1 MAEEQDKTHRLLFHF
16 PRMIKNLM
24 HLCLGGE
31 WVERLDF
38 ETLERVPE
46 RLLSKEL
53 VRREQDVLWRLKYL
67 PKGKSE
73 KSSENSESRPRIY
86 LKGEDIEYLDRE
98 DEYFYVYLH
107 IEHQSRPRVRMAL
120 DMVTYKL
127 LAVQDLTRDD
137 FRMGDKLPTI
147 FSVVFY
153 NGEEVWNVP
162 TSLLEMLQPLQ
173 GVPEGLDFWSY
184 RLIDAQRLDLAE
196 LVGAD
201 SPLLGLFR
209 LEQLAKVEDLGQVA
223 AELQAILGSGD
234 EELAEAFVTFINE
247 AVLPK
252 LTPEGTRQL
261 RIDGL
266 QEMPT
271 MVTQRIERIT
281 QGWLLEG
288 EQIGIRKGEQIGI
301 QKGEQIGIQ
310 KGELAVLRRLL
321 ERKFGALP
329 PEAVG
334 RLERADVDLLL
345 EWSDRVLTAARL
357 DDVFKP

>member
-16 PRMIKNLM
+16 PRMIKDLIR
-24 HLCLGGE
+24 LCLGGE

-53 VRREQDVLWRLKYL
+53 VRREQDVLWRIRYL
-67 PKGKSE
+67 PRGKREKGDRDPA
-73 KSSENSESRPRIY
+73 SRPRIY
-86 LKGEDIEYLDRE
+86 LDSKDIEYLEEE

-127 LAVQDLTRDD
+127 LAIQDLTRDN
-137 FRMGDKLPTI
+137 FHIGDKLPTV
-147 FSVVFY
+147 FGVVFY
-153 NGEEVWNVP
+153 NGEAAWNVS
-162 TSLLEMLQPLQ
+162 TSLLEMLQPL
-173 GVPEGLDFWSY
+173 EGSPDSLDFWSY
-184 RLIDAQRLDLAE
+184 KLIDAQRLDLEE

-209 LEQLAKVEDLGQVA
+209 LEQLGDVGDLGQVA
-223 AELQAILGSGD
+223 AELQSTLGSGD
-234 EELAEAFVTFINE
+234 EELEEAFVTFINE

-252 LTPEGTRQL
+252 LTPEGERRL
-261 RIDGL
+261 RIEDL
-266 QEMPT
+266 QEVPT

-288 EQIGIRKGEQIGI
+288 KKEGKKEGEQIGIRKGELAMLRRQL
-301 QKGEQIGIQ
+301 ERRF
-310 KGELAVLRRLL
+310 GELPPKAVEL
-321 ERKFGALP
+321 
-329 PEAVG
+329 
-334 RLERADVDLLL
+334 LERADVHLLL
-345 EWSDRVLTAARL
+345 EWGDRVLTAANL
-357 DDVFKP
+357 DEVFEEQ